1 MAFVGVI
8 LFFILAVLAAIFIF
22 LLIYEGISITGVL
35 IIVLSSF
42 RRARK
47 RESRIRGIPGIV
59 IGSLLVIVPFLFL
72 QKSFMVASET
82 ALYAMNYRSSTD
94 VLETCVEDGSLDE
107 IYDCFNEM
115 VDVDDDDVDEFRDSI
130 SELDLS
136 HSYVT
141 GRQMVTLR
149 DTDIDSDNIEAYVYT
164 IARVSQDTEDNDL
177 MTIEVC
183 VVNHSDY
190 RGLWYIYV
198 YEPDGTLYDSIGEEI
213 PLRSI
218 STCDITRDEVD

>member
-8 LFFILAVLAAIFIF
+8 LFLILAVLAAIFIV
-22 LLIYEGISITGVL
+22 LLICEGISLTGVL

-42 RRARK
+42 SRARK

-72 QKSFMVASET
+72 QKSFMLASET
-82 ALYAMNYRSSTD
+82 ALCAMNYRSSTD

-107 IYDCFNEM
+107 IYDCFNES
-115 VDVDDDDVDEFRDSI
+115 VDVDEDDVEEFRDSI

-141 GRQMVTLR
+141 GRQMVTFR
-149 DTDIDSDNIEAYVYT
+149 DNDIDNIEAYVYT
-164 IARVSQDTEDNDL
+164 IARVSRDPEDNDL